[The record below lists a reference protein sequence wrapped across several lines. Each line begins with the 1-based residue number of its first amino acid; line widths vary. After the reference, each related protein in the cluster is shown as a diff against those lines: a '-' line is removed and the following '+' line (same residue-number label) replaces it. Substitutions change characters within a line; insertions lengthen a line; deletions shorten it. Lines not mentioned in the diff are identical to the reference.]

1 MLRHTVYF
9 WLDETL
15 SPEDRAAFEEGM
27 RALFEIPAVSAGT
40 FGKAGATPVRPV
52 TQNTFDYCLAL
63 EFASVAEHDAYQID
77 PGHDVFVERF
87 SPWFREVRV
96 YDVEFS

>member
-9 WLDETL
+9 WLDDSL
-15 SPEDRAAFEEGM
+15 SADDKASFEKGM
-27 RALFEIPAVSAGT
+27 RALFEIPSVSGGSVGT
-40 FGKAGATPVRPV
+40 AGATPERPV
-52 TQNTFDYCLAL
+52 TRNTFHYCLSL
-63 EFASVAEHDAYQID
+63 EFASVAAHDAYQTD
-77 PGHDVFVERF
+77 PAHDDFVRRF